1 MIMKIVKAS
10 MALEAIDHEF
20 AMAGFSK
27 GGSKTPS
34 RCACRCC

>member
-1 MIMKIVKAS
+1 MKIVKAS

-34 RCACRCC
+34 RCSCRCC